1 VIVRVPAYKVT
12 AMVGYQKAGVSGPR
26 GQVVSVHYSQYDYPD
41 DWQEVRWGEGEGAY
55 AHARNKRMCWWTAEL
70 YLASGDKVR
79 LTTKVGIR
87 GVGPDEERSW
97 DMMFDVDEKAPVVT
111 LTWNGIGYRHWPL
124 LRGRLREI
132 YRSDAIKKR
141 DVRVLEPKW
150 EMARHEETT
159 KETFREVKS

>member
-1 VIVRVPAYKVT
+1 MIVRVPAYKVT
-12 AMVGYQKAGVSGPR
+12 ALVGYQKAGVSGPR

-41 DWQEVRWGEGEGAY
+41 DWQEVRIGEGEGAY
-55 AHARNKRMCWWTAEL
+55 PHARTLKPMCWWVAEL

-87 GVGPDEERSW
+87 GVGADEERSW

-132 YRSDAIKKR
+132 YRSDKATQR
-141 DVRVLEPKW
+141 DIRIINPKY
-150 EMARHEETT
+150 EGNEETT
-159 KETFREVKS
+159 KETFREVKT